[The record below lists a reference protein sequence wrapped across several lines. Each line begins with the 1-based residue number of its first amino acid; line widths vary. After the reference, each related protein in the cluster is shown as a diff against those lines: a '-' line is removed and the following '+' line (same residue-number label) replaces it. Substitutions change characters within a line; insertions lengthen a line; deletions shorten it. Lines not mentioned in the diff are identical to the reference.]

1 MHRWRPRR
9 HSSSSRDS
17 PREQITPL
25 LSVTPRVLRAR
36 GGGWASVHRRSG
48 ASAPG
53 RIGDVARSRGVALA
67 AATRRARPVSGP
79 RTGSRRSPRTRR
91 ASPRGT
97 PRLSAVAS
105 DGDAP
110 HAAPPAW
117 WDLGARLE
125 ARDRLEARSEMGYL
139 AHPSEARVV
148 WSRRS
153 DAGNGVVRVVAHGP
167 WRSLRFN
174 QVEQGLTFVR
184 PRLPRGVTASPDA
197 DRADDS
203 LDDSLVLRSPG
214 NAPPR
219 ATTPSRSR
227 RRREPPRSTKR
238 RTSIRTTGSTPPD
251 RSAAA
256 DDAVADSDVLGYEY
270 LRVMTAAAAA
280 YCREVPGVDFSGLEP
295 ATTSPA
301 ARDGFGGG
309 GGDDAIAGSRNDDT
323 EGLRE
328 SGTRRR
334 VVFVG
339 LGSGAAP
346 AFLAKKFPRARV
358 DACEIDPA
366 VVAAAREALGLRDV
380 LDVVAAEGEGDDDA
394 PAAGRVR
401 VTVEDA
407 ASYVRRASDRAANV
421 RATGGGSG
429 RDASA
434 SASVG
439 HAAGRSRSSRRRRF
453 PPPHARVFT
462 STLLAPGGVLVAN
475 AFNGVAGS
483 APRRAAEAFAMRL
496 AERVGPVA
504 SFSRAKSPHNVV
516 FLARR
521 GGGSGAERAG
531 GDEVE
536 EGSSGDEDAFARR
549 RRREYYSPPRLTRR
563 TLERNARDIG
573 ASAGFEWDAAE
584 AVERGFW
591 VEARSARGD
600 GGGARA
606 LTRGRGANGSR
617 PRRIGS
623 GSDRRRATTRGR
635 FRLLDA
641 ADSGSGRCGRGVGSR
656 GRACPPI
663 GTRTTTNRL
672 YFRKYYFRK
681 SMFLFFRRRWRLSAP
696 RRRVAD

>member
-1 MHRWRPRR
+1 M
-9 HSSSSRDS
+9 
-17 PREQITPL
+17 
-25 LSVTPRVLRAR
+25 
-36 GGGWASVHRRSG
+36 
-48 ASAPG
+48 
-53 RIGDVARSRGVALA
+53 
-67 AATRRARPVSGP
+67 
-79 RTGSRRSPRTRR
+79 
-91 ASPRGT
+91 
-97 PRLSAVAS
+97 AS

-110 HAAPPAW
+110 PPRAAPPAW

-219 ATTPSRSR
+219 GTPPSRSR

-238 RTSIRTTGSTPPD
+238 RTSSRTTGSTPPD
-251 RSAAA
+251 RSAAAA

-301 ARDGFGGG
+301 TRDGFGGG
-309 GGDDAIAGSRNDDT
+309 GGDDAIAGSRDDAAA

-380 LDVVAAEGEGDDDA
+380 LDVVVVGAEGEGDDDA

-421 RATGGGSG
+421 RASGGGEGNGAPRGGARSG

-434 SASVG
+434 SASASASAIFLDAFDG
-439 HAAGRSRSSRRRRF
+439 AGAI
-453 PPPHARVFT
+453 PAHLT
-462 STLLAPGGVLVAN
+462 SDAFLDDCATLLAPGGVLVAN

-563 TLERNARDIG
+563 TLERNALDIG

-600 GGGARA
+600 GGGDEGAKGARRERVERVEA
-606 LTRGRGANGSR
+606 EADRFWERPATGEDEGAFPPARRGGFGFGAMWARG
-617 PRRIGS
+617 
-623 GSDRRRATTRGR
+623 
-635 FRLLDA
+635 
-641 ADSGSGRCGRGVGSR
+641 GVEGTSM
-656 GRACPPI
+656 PPD
-663 GTRTTTNRL
+663 
-672 YFRKYYFRK
+672 
-681 SMFLFFRRRWRLSAP
+681 W
-696 RRRVAD
+696 DEDDDE

>member
-1 MHRWRPRR
+1 
-9 HSSSSRDS
+9 
-17 PREQITPL
+17 
-25 LSVTPRVLRAR
+25 
-36 GGGWASVHRRSG
+36 
-48 ASAPG
+48 
-53 RIGDVARSRGVALA
+53 
-67 AATRRARPVSGP
+67 
-79 RTGSRRSPRTRR
+79 
-91 ASPRGT
+91 
-97 PRLSAVAS
+97 VAS

-110 HAAPPAW
+110 PPRAAPPAW

-184 PRLPRGVTASPDA
+184 PRRRGVTASPDA

-219 ATTPSRSR
+219 GTPSRSR

-238 RTSIRTTGSTPPD
+238 RTSSRTGSTPPD

-301 ARDGFGGG
+301 RDGFGGG
-309 GGDDAIAGSRNDDT
+309 GGDDAIAGSRDDDA
-323 EGLRE
+323 EGSE

-366 VVAAAREALGLRDV
+366 VVAAACEALGLRDV
-380 LDVVAAEGEGDDDA
+380 LDVVGAEGEGDDDA

-421 RATGGGSG
+421 RASGGCSG

-434 SASVG
+434 SASASASAIFLDAFDG
-439 HAAGRSRSSRRRRF
+439 AGAI
-453 PPPHARVFT
+453 PAHLT
-462 STLLAPGGVLVAN
+462 SDAFLDDCATLLAPGGVLVAN

-600 GGGARA
+600 GGGDEGAYSGARRERVEA
-606 LTRGRGANGSR
+606 EADRFWERPATGDDEGAFPPARRGGFGFGAMWARG
-617 PRRIGS
+617 
-623 GSDRRRATTRGR
+623 
-635 FRLLDA
+635 
-641 ADSGSGRCGRGVGSR
+641 GVEGTSI
-656 GRACPPI
+656 PPD
-663 GTRTTTNRL
+663 
-672 YFRKYYFRK
+672 
-681 SMFLFFRRRWRLSAP
+681 W
-696 RRRVAD
+696 DEDDDE

>member
-1 MHRWRPRR
+1 M
-9 HSSSSRDS
+9 
-17 PREQITPL
+17 
-25 LSVTPRVLRAR
+25 
-36 GGGWASVHRRSG
+36 
-48 ASAPG
+48 
-53 RIGDVARSRGVALA
+53 
-67 AATRRARPVSGP
+67 
-79 RTGSRRSPRTRR
+79 
-91 ASPRGT
+91 
-97 PRLSAVAS
+97 AS

-110 HAAPPAW
+110 PPRAAPPAW

-184 PRLPRGVTASPDA
+184 PRLPRGVAASPDA

-238 RTSIRTTGSTPPD
+238 RTSSRTSGSTPPD

-309 GGDDAIAGSRNDDT
+309 GGDDAIAGSRDDDA
-323 EGLRE
+323 EGSE

-380 LDVVAAEGEGDDDA
+380 LDVVVGAEGEGDDDA

-421 RATGGGSG
+421 RASGGGSG

-434 SASVG
+434 SASASASAIFLDAFDG
-439 HAAGRSRSSRRRRF
+439 AGAI
-453 PPPHARVFT
+453 PAHLT
-462 STLLAPGGVLVAN
+462 SDAFLDECATLLAPGGVLVAN

-531 GDEVE
+531 GDEEE

-549 RRREYYSPPRLTRR
+549 RRREYYSPRLTRR

-600 GGGARA
+600 GGGDEGAKGATRERVEA
-606 LTRGRGANGSR
+606 EANRFWERPATGDDEGAFPRGRGGFGFGVMWA
-617 PRRIGS
+617 
-623 GSDRRRATTRGR
+623 RG
-635 FRLLDA
+635 
-641 ADSGSGRCGRGVGSR
+641 GVEGTSM
-656 GRACPPI
+656 PPD
-663 GTRTTTNRL
+663 
-672 YFRKYYFRK
+672 
-681 SMFLFFRRRWRLSAP
+681 W
-696 RRRVAD
+696 DEDEDE

>member
-1 MHRWRPRR
+1 M
-9 HSSSSRDS
+9 
-17 PREQITPL
+17 
-25 LSVTPRVLRAR
+25 
-36 GGGWASVHRRSG
+36 
-48 ASAPG
+48 
-53 RIGDVARSRGVALA
+53 
-67 AATRRARPVSGP
+67 
-79 RTGSRRSPRTRR
+79 
-91 ASPRGT
+91 
-97 PRLSAVAS
+97 AS

-110 HAAPPAW
+110 PPRAAPPAW

-219 ATTPSRSR
+219 ATPPSRSR

-238 RTSIRTTGSTPPD
+238 RTSSRTTGSTPPD

-309 GGDDAIAGSRNDDT
+309 GGDDAIAGSRDDDA

-380 LDVVAAEGEGDDDA
+380 LDVVVGAEGEGDDDA

-421 RATGGGSG
+421 RASGGGEGNGAPRGGARSSPGGSG

-434 SASVG
+434 SASASAIFLDAFDG
-439 HAAGRSRSSRRRRF
+439 AGAI
-453 PPPHARVFT
+453 PAHLT
-462 STLLAPGGVLVAN
+462 SDAFLDDCATLLAPGGVLVAN

-600 GGGARA
+600 GGGDEGAKGATRERVERVEAEADRFWERPATGEDEGAFPPAR
-606 LTRGRGANGSR
+606 RGGFGFGAMWARG
-617 PRRIGS
+617 
-623 GSDRRRATTRGR
+623 
-635 FRLLDA
+635 
-641 ADSGSGRCGRGVGSR
+641 GVEGTSM
-656 GRACPPI
+656 PPD
-663 GTRTTTNRL
+663 
-672 YFRKYYFRK
+672 
-681 SMFLFFRRRWRLSAP
+681 W
-696 RRRVAD
+696 DEDDDE